1 MGAGFQLRNEYREF
15 VPTGSDAKTDLA
27 GSRHQYVPRAQ
38 WRVLD
43 QLPDYKNENAHAKA
57 PARSRCSRYRPSHA
71 VLTEEHLI
79 TYLRLLDADAESTD
93 WREAAR
99 ITSWAAEIERPLL
112 NS

>member
-1 MGAGFQLRNEYREF
+1 MQK
-15 VPTGSDAKTDLA
+15 P
-27 GSRHQYVPRAQ
+27 P
-38 WRVLD
+38 LD
-43 QLPDYKNENAHAKA
+43 PDVVDIA
-57 PARSRCSRYRPSHA
+57 SHA